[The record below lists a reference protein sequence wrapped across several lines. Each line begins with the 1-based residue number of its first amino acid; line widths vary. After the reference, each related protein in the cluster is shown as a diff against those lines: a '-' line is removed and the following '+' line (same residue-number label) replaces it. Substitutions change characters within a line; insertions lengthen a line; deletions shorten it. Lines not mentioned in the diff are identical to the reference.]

1 MPIYNKLVRDR
12 IPQIIEAKGKEV
24 STKILTNEDYVKALK
39 TKCLEEVDE
48 YMKAKTDEEAKE
60 ELADI
65 IEVLNAIAKTHE
77 SSMEEIES
85 IRLQK
90 KQVRGGF
97 QDRIFLIDVK
107 EYTKRIE

>member
-1 MPIYNKLVRDR
+1 MHIYNKLVRDR
-12 IPQIIEAKGKEV
+12 IPQIIQAKGKEV
-24 STKILTNEDYVKALK
+24 STKILTNEEYAIELK

-65 IEVLNAIAKTHE
+65 IEVLNAIAKTHG

-90 KQVRGGF
+90 KKERGGF
-97 QDRIFLIDVK
+97 QEQIFLINV
-107 EYTKRIE
+107 EE